1 MNGDFEHWIRTHA
14 SFRKSSFSEGGD
26 CVDVAA
32 VEVIGIR
39 DSHDP
44 DGPVLVFTRTVWDAF
59 AGGMVAGEFNR
70 IRKCRLMEAGWAGV
84 SY

>member
-1 MNGDFEHWIRTHA
+1 
-14 SFRKSSFSEGGD
+14 
-26 CVDVAA
+26 
-32 VEVIGIR
+32 
-39 DSHDP
+39 
-44 DGPVLVFTRTVWDAF
+44 VLVFTRTVWDAF

>member
-14 SFRKSSFSEGGD
+14 NFRKSSFSEGGD

-44 DGPVLVFTRTVWDAF
+44 DGPVLVFTRSVWDAF
-59 AGGMVAGEFNR
+59 ADEMVAGEFKR